1 MIRILLSMVLFI
13 NISYANA
20 ERYFIKL
27 GSFKNLNGLEQNI
40 ERLPN
45 SLRSHVVIVRK
56 NSWYIPFAYYVSNK
70 RTLYRYVPKF
80 KRYFHD
86 AHINHSSYMLQ
97 YPVVKNYTQ
106 KYKPVKKRYKQL
118 PPKVFYRTQTFV
130 RTAQP
135 HYQNVGISEADNTR
149 HLPITVSV
157 PHRVSKTVITT
168 PTLEQGES
176 QKKYKYF
183 TKKMLSG
190 KHYYLAYK
198 STKDSPNL
206 LIKVSFKN
214 HTVIY
219 QPIIGDMKMTKANY
233 LIENKKL
240 YMFANNFTED
250 GAYSKLEEYRKNH
263 FLVSSWVNG
272 KKLNTLR
279 YYYDLNDAKEYLNL
293 ETSNG
298 LANILEEGSYDEF
311 FLDEDYWNIF
321 KHF

>member
-27 GSFKNLNGLEQNI
+27 GSFKNINGLERNI
-40 ERLPN
+40 ESLPN
-45 SLRSHVVIVRK
+45 SLRSHIVIVRK

-80 KRYFHD
+80 KRYFPD
-86 AHINHSSYMLQ
+86 AHINHSAYMLN
-97 YPVVKNYTQ
+97 YPVVKNYT
-106 KYKPVKKRYKQL
+106 KRYKQVKRKYDYI
-118 PPKVFYRTQTFV
+118 PSTASYQTPTFV
-130 RTAQP
+130 STSQP
-135 HYQNVGISEADNTR
+135 YYQNVGISEADNTR

-157 PHRVSKTVITT
+157 PHRVSKALITT
-168 PTLEQGES
+168 PTVEQEAS

-219 QPIIGDMKMTKANY
+219 QPIIGNMKMTKANY
-233 LIENKKL
+233 LIENKRL
-240 YMFANNFTED
+240 YMFANSFTAD
-250 GAYSKLEEYRKNH
+250 GAYSKLEEHRKNH

-279 YYYDLNDAKEYLNL
+279 YYFDLNDAKKYLNI

-311 FLDEDYWNIF
+311 FLDEDY
-321 KHF
+321 

>member
-1 MIRILLSMVLFI
+1 MIRILLSILFFI

-20 ERYFIKL
+20 ERYFIQL
-27 GSFKNLNGLEQNI
+27 GSFKNINALEQNI

-45 SLRSHVVIVRK
+45 SLRSHIVIVRK

-70 RTLYRYVPKF
+70 HTLYRYVPQF
-80 KRYFHD
+80 KRYFPD
-86 AHINHSSYMLQ
+86 AHINHSAYMLN
-97 YPVVKNYTQ
+97 YPVVKNYI
-106 KYKPVKKRYKQL
+106 KRYKRI
-118 PPKVFYRTQTFV
+118 PSKASYKSPIFV

-135 HYQNVGISEADNTR
+135 YYQNVGISEEDNTR
-149 HLPITVSV
+149 HLPVSV
-157 PHRVSKTVITT
+157 PTRVSKTLITT
-168 PTLEQGES
+168 SMLQEGES
-176 QKKYKYF
+176 QKKYNYF

-279 YYYDLNDAKEYLNL
+279 YYYNLNDAKEYLNL